1 MYSVISLRDTYD
13 DQRLLGQTDDCVQE
27 LDIKVSA
34 LDPAY
39 GAAVLPFP
47 DALLRL
53 PRLRALSLQIHCVVS
68 SFIPPQ
74 TSSYC

>member
-1 MYSVISLRDTYD
+1 M
-13 DQRLLGQTDDCVQE
+13 QE
-27 LDIKVSA
+27 LDIKMGA

-53 PRLRALSLQIHCVVS
+53 PHLCALSLQIHCVVS
-68 SFIPPQ
+68 IFIPHFFSYVVTLLVLHVLTAATRDQSIQ
-74 TSSYC
+74 TS

>member
-1 MYSVISLRDTYD
+1 M
-13 DQRLLGQTDDCVQE
+13 G
-27 LDIKVSA
+27 A

-68 SFIPPQ
+68 SFVRPQ